1 MMNLFQLFTNSGALA
16 GNNRRVNYCPNCG
29 LSFIKNDI
37 GKFERQQ
44 CSECGFVNYL
54 NPSPGI
60 TMLIRSQDGKIL
72 IGKRSA
78 STRYGNKWCLPG
90 GYIEYEES
98 FIETAHR
105 EVMEETG
112 LEVRIKG
119 IVNVVSNHLDDLHHT
134 IVIVLIGDVS
144 GGQQEPGDD
153 LTALKW
159 INNHLH
165 LSTIY
170 AFEADKRIIDCYFAG
185 NMKIL
190 PIDNR
195 IEKLWVD

>member
-1 MMNLFQLFTNSGALA
+1 MNLLQVVTNSGELA
-16 GNNRRVNYCPNCG
+16 GNNKRINFCPHCG
-29 LSFIKNDI
+29 VSFVRKMMR
-37 GKFERQQ
+37 KFERQQ
-44 CSECGFVNYL
+44 CGECGVVNHL

-60 TMLIRSQDGKIL
+60 TILVRSHDGKII
-72 IGKRSA
+72 IGKRTESA
-78 STRYGNKWCLPG
+78 RYGNKWCLPG
-90 GYIEYEES
+90 GFIEYEES

-105 EVMEETG
+105 EVREETG

-144 GGQQEPGDD
+144 GGRQEPGDD

-159 INNHLH
+159 IDTHLH
-165 LSTIY
+165 KSTVY
-170 AFEADKRIIDCYFAG
+170 AFEADRRIIDCYFAG

-190 PIDNR
+190 PIDDR
-195 IEKLWVD
+195 IEKL